1 MKTLLY
7 ATYVSPFPANSGER
21 IRVLNLIA
29 ALRSLGYAIEAFVGN
44 YDGVDLSAHG
54 GDGLN
59 FRQIPFAWPRLRQAT
74 GVYFR
79 PDAEFIRQLAS
90 LHQTSPLAAVVLDYG
105 FIGAHIGPIAQLGI
119 PVVLGTHNVES
130 ALTGQAPKCSAAAR
144 MAIRLRQALE
154 WAHERVFFPR
164 ADAVICVSQE
174 DRRVYESFI
183 PAGRLH
189 VIPNFVDVPDRF
201 QNSSRTNRIIMSGSF
216 SNFQNREGLKWFAG
230 HVWDEEL
237 RARSQFCAV
246 GNRSDDAVRELEGAQ
261 GITGLGARDN
271 LLAEIGA
278 SRCAIVP
285 LLHGGG
291 TRVKCLE
298 AMAAR
303 TPVVTTS
310 KGCEGIV
317 HEGAF
322 WVADSPAAFKD
333 AILDVLSDP
342 DRAQARAAEG
352 RRIFDRVYSLPA
364 NVAGLS
370 HVLASA
376 AHVRSARPGHGHH
389 IDQGSSNTARSR
401 PRLS

>member
-1 MKTLLY
+1 MKTLVY

-44 YDGVDLSAHG
+44 YDGADLSALR

-74 GVYFR
+74 GLYFR
-79 PDAEFIRQLAS
+79 PDAEFVRQIAS
-90 LHQTSPLAAVVLDYG
+90 LHHRNPLAAVVLDYG
-105 FIGAHIGPIAQLGI
+105 FIGAQIGPITRLGI

-144 MAIRLRQALE
+144 MAIRVRQAVE
-154 WAHERVFFPR
+154 WTHERLFFSR
-164 ADAVICVSQE
+164 ADAVICVSEE
-174 DRRVYESFI
+174 DRRVYETFV
-183 PAGRLH
+183 PADRLH
-189 VIPNFVDVPDRF
+189 VIPNFVDIPDRF
-201 QNSSRTNRIIMSGSF
+201 GTGSRTDRIIMSGSF
-216 SNFQNREGLKWFAG
+216 SNFQNREGLKWFAD

-237 RARSQFCAV
+237 RATSQFYAV
-246 GNRSDDAVRELEGAQ
+246 GKRSDDAVRALKNAEGM
-261 GITGLGARDN
+261 TGLGARDD

-310 KGCEGIV
+310 KGCEGIA

-322 WVADSPAAFKD
+322 WVADSPAAFKN
-333 AILDVLSDP
+333 AILEVLSDAN
-342 DRAQARAAEG
+342 RAQARAAEA
-352 RRIFDRVYSLPA
+352 RKIFDRIYSLPA
-364 NVAGLS
+364 NVAGLG

-376 AHVRSARPGHGHH
+376 TQVRSGRLPGRGYRLG
-389 IDQGSSNTARSR
+389 QRTSNTA
-401 PRLS
+401 